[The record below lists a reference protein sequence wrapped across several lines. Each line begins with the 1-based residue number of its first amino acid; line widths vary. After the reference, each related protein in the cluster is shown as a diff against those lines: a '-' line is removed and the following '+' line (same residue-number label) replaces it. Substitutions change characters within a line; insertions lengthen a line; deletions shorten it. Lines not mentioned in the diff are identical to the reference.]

1 MSAVLHFIQLLH
13 NTLQKLQRVD
23 VYDEV
28 PDTLTADIPTSEMDH
43 PSYKIMSKVPF
54 NSSLVGARFSSV
66 SIIHQATE
74 KAEKKTD
81 LAVTNG
87 VATGNDVTSDVGKSD
102 VRNIDDV
109 VKDPPTSSVMMSS
122 FAAYDSYHHC
132 DACKNYR
139 EGLGPNLFAKHVFTL
154 GTGEQLTFVIPS
166 TRREW
171 FVFNEQNELQTLK
184 LPVVT
189 RKSSSEGWKIA
200 SRHSESSMKSPVFTP
215 SIRRPEQG
223 TASFSFPKLPLF
235 ILDSSISSKLFF
247 LEVQ

>member
-66 SIIHQATE
+66 SVIHQATE
-74 KAEKKTD
+74 KAEKKTE

-87 VATGNDVTSDVGKSD
+87 VATGNDVTSDVSKSD
-102 VRNIDDV
+102 VRNIDDVV

-139 EGLGPNLFAKHVFTL
+139 EGLGPNLFTKHVLTL
-154 GTGEQLTFVIPS
+154 GTGDQLTFVIPS

-184 LPVVT
+184 LPIVT
-189 RKSSSEGWKIA
+189 RKSNSEGWKIA

-223 TASFSFPKLPLF
+223 TASFSFP
-235 ILDSSISSKLFF
+235 
-247 LEVQ
+247 